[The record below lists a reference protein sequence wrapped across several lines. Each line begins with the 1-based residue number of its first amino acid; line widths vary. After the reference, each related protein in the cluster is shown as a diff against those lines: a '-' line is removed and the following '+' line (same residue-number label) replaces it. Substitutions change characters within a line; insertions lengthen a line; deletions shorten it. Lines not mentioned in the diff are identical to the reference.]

1 MQDEIKVSEGYQPAH
16 QFISFVEGSSSAAP
30 DPSSYPLQV
39 LGADHNLN
47 FLDGGDPTD
56 GFSPW
61 VTDILVYPSSE
72 YWEGLLDGDKVRPYV
87 DFSISN
93 YNTLRIPSAIHNYD
107 LYVDDA
113 KVYGD
118 LTIDGSTN
126 LGGTVQVTGELQPTS
141 ISTQGGFSVNNQG
154 NVTAGDISGNNISGV
169 GNTRAL
175 VEDTSD
181 ASYTFNATDTGLILV
196 CDPAGASTSI
206 TLPSIADDG
215 TVFTVQLI
223 SAGKNVTIVNLSNAK
238 GNQLT
243 EQYSSATLYH
253 LDGSWY
259 GLGDLV

>member
-16 QFISFVEGSSSAAP
+16 QFISFVEGSSSEAP
-30 DPSSYPLQV
+30 NPSSYPLQV
-39 LGADHNLN
+39 LEADHNLN
-47 FLDGGDPTD
+47 YLDGGDPTD

-72 YWEGLLDGDKVRPYV
+72 YWEGLLESGKVRPYV

-113 KVYGD
+113 RIYGD
-118 LTIDGSTN
+118 LTIDGDTN
-126 LGGTVQVTGELQPTS
+126 LSGTVQVTGELQPAS
-141 ISTQGGFSVNNQG
+141 ISIQGGFSVNNQG
-154 NVTAGDISGNNISGV
+154 DLTANNISGV

-175 VEDTSD
+175 IEATSD
-181 ASYTFNATDTGLILV
+181 ASYTFDATDTGLLLV
-196 CDPAGASTSI
+196 CDPIGASTSI
-206 TLPSIADDG
+206 TLPSVADDG
-215 TVFTVQLI
+215 TVLTVQLI
-223 SAGKNVTIVNLSNAK
+223 SAGKNVTITNLSNAK

>member
-16 QFISFVEGSSSAAP
+16 QFISFVEGSSSEAP
-30 DPSSYPLQV
+30 NPSSYPLQV
-39 LGADHNLN
+39 LEADHNLN
-47 FLDGGDPTD
+47 YLDGGDPTD

-72 YWEGLLDGDKVRPYV
+72 YWEGLLEGDKVRPYV

-113 KVYGD
+113 RIYGN
-118 LTIDGSTN
+118 LTIDGDTN
-126 LGGTVQVTGELQPTS
+126 LSGTVQVSGEMRPTS
-141 ISTQGGFSVNNQG
+141 ILTQGGSFSVSSEG
-154 NVTAGDISGNNISGV
+154 NISANNISGV

-175 VEDTSD
+175 VESTSD
-181 ASYTFNATDTGLILV
+181 ASYAFDATKTGLILI
-196 CDPAGASTSI
+196 CDPTGASTSI
-206 TLPSIADDG
+206 TLPATANDG
-215 TVFTVQLI
+215 TVFTIQLI
-223 SAGKNVTIVNLSNAK
+223 SVGKNVTIVNLSNAK

>member
-1 MQDEIKVSEGYQPAH
+1 MTSADISVGNQPAH
-16 QFISFVEGSSSAAP
+16 QFISFVEGSSSEAP
-30 DPSSYPLQV
+30 DASAYPLQV

-47 FLDGGDPTD
+47 YLDGGDPTD

-72 YWEGLLDGDKVRPYV
+72 YWEGQLDGDKIRPYI
-87 DFSISN
+87 DFSISE

-113 KVYGD
+113 RVYGD
-118 LTIDGSTN
+118 LTIDGDTN
-126 LGGTVQVTGELQPTS
+126 LSGTVQVTGEIQPTS

-154 NVTAGDISGNNISGV
+154 NVTANNISGV

-175 VEDTSD
+175 VEATSD
-181 ASYTFNATDTGLILV
+181 AVYLFDATNTGLVLI
-196 CDPAGASTSI
+196 CDPTGASTSI